1 MHKPLG
7 HLRVMV
13 CYCCL
18 AAKLTLC
25 GPMDCS
31 SSGSSVHGI
40 LQVRILEWV
49 AFRHHGIF
57 SRKSLTH
64 VSCTAGRFF
73 TTEPVGK
80 PDDLLACP
88 NKDLLMRT
96 KITVLITVANIY
108 GILMMS
114 WLSVNCTS
122 EFFVTAIGDEHC
134 DNSMDR

>member
-1 MHKPLG
+1 MLSHFSLVQ
-7 HLRVMV
+7 LF
-13 CYCCL
+13 
-18 AAKLTLC
+18 ATLWTV
-25 GPMDCS
+25 
-31 SSGSSVHGI
+31 VHRLLCPWDSPGENTGEGCHFR
-40 LQVRILEWV
+40 LQ
-49 AFRHHGIF
+49 GIF
-57 SRKSLTH
+57 SRISLTH

-114 WLSVNCTS
+114 
-122 EFFVTAIGDEHC
+122 
-134 DNSMDR
+134 